1 MQGRR
6 RRVPMPLARLWGCY
20 HRIKR
25 VLDPRLPL
33 PLKAQILMINTDIL
47 SVAMYPAAVRDLD
60 YAGIDRFVNRI
71 LCRITGCPQR
81 WTSATFLR
89 AELGLLPSKY
99 LAHQRALMH
108 LWHLH
113 NEAWFRNH
121 LADLRGVGPL
131 RRLTNLAAQ
140 YQLDLSTIRLT
151 SKAAWDKDVKA
162 AVRAAACRAVNA
174 DLLVRNLPEVRD
186 EFKAREYLRYA
197 GALGRMGVQYRWS
210 ILQQGYPRMADEPKT
225 RYMLF
230 GGASLLQ
237 TLHGGAQPALFPAL
251 TELRDQVKLVVAEE
265 LSGQSF
271 EAGVIPEAIM
281 PHVRDAVEN
290 LTWPNQSKAATGVLL
305 GLIERVGQQVSRHL
319 RDSDGSQ
326 GA

>member
-1 MQGRR
+1 
-6 RRVPMPLARLWGCY
+6 
-20 HRIKR
+20 
-25 VLDPRLPL
+25 
-33 PLKAQILMINTDIL
+33 
-47 SVAMYPAAVRDLD
+47 MYPAAVRDLD

-81 WTSATFLR
+81 WTSAKFLR
-89 AELGLLPSKY
+89 AELGLLPCKY

-121 LADLRGVGPL
+121 LADLRGAGPL
-131 RRLTNLAAQ
+131 KRLTNLAAQ
-140 YQLDLSTIRLT
+140 YQLNLSTICLS

-162 AVRAAACRAVNA
+162 AVRAAACRTVNA
-174 DLLVRNLPEVRD
+174 DLLERNLPEVRE
-186 EFKAREYLRYA
+186 EFKAREYLRFA
-197 GALGRMGVQYRWS
+197 GALGRVGVQYRWS
-210 ILQQGYPRMADEPKT
+210 ILQHGYIRMADEPKS

-237 TLHGGAQPALFPAL
+237 TLDGGVQPALSPAL
-251 TELRDQVKLVVAEE
+251 MELRDQVKLVVAEE

-271 EAGVIPEAIM
+271 EDGVIPEDIM

-290 LTWPNQSKAATGVLL
+290 LKWPNQSKAATGVLL
-305 GLIERVGQQVSRHL
+305 GLLQRVGQQVSRHL
-319 RDSDGSQ
+319 RDSDVSQ
-326 GA
+326 AA